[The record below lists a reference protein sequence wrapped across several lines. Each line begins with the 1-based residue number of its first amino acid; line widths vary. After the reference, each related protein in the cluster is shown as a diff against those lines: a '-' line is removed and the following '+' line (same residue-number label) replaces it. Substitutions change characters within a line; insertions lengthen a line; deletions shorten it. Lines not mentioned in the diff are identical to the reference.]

1 MCMEATGEYL
11 QLPFILL
18 SSSLL
23 WDNILN
29 RALVWVWVGWLSS
42 KPQGLSFISLSRA
55 RTAGMGHHTW
65 LSRWCWRSAYRSS
78 RVHATKHQ
86 VTLQLLIYC
95 LLVLVC
101 PSCEYFHS
109 SKIEHGVLG
118 DPISLQCLSQNDFS
132 GSVISYRIT
141 TEFDSKIVHLKQNKV
156 LLPLFWGRC
165 LLFLLRLSSE
175 QWKSVFHELMVEFK
189 MLPSEIGLTK
199 WVCYFNT
206 LFWLIS
212 SPKLEAKNKEPCH
225 QQAKAI
231 TGNITKWQQLVFRGA
246 SLGAMLSAFQWEPFF
261 R

>member
-1 MCMEATGEYL
+1 
-11 QLPFILL
+11 
-18 SSSLL
+18 
-23 WDNILN
+23 
-29 RALVWVWVGWLSS
+29 
-42 KPQGLSFISLSRA
+42 
-55 RTAGMGHHTW
+55 MGHHTW
-65 LSRWCWRSAYRSS
+65 LARWCWRSAHRSS
-78 RVHATKHQ
+78 RVHASKYQ
-86 VTLQLLIYC
+86 VTPQPLIYC

-101 PSCEYFHS
+101 PSWEYFHS
-109 SKIEHGVLG
+109 SRVEHGVLE

-132 GSVISYRIT
+132 GSIISHRLT
-141 TEFDSKIVHLKQNKV
+141 TVRLKQNKV
-156 LLPLFWGRC
+156 PMPRFWGRC
-165 LLFLLRLSSE
+165 LLFLLRLLSE
-175 QWKSVFHELMVEFK
+175 QWKPVFHELMVEFK

-231 TGNITKWQQLVFRGA
+231 TGNIMKWQRLVFRGA